1 MSKSKHTEAQI
12 IAALSQVDGNL
23 DTSFVRRVS
32 ELIGGTLK
40 GQADPSHCRNP
51 RQSIVRRDYSC
62 FETMVSSIEDAL
74 HHTQMDWLVTCTT
87 HENSIADAGSLSRL
101 GKEHCEDKHLRTWLR
116 RHDFWQDAWPVM
128 DTKSLV

>member
-1 MSKSKHTEAQI
+1 MSKSMHTEAQI
-12 IAALSQVDGNL
+12 IAALSQADGNL

-40 GQADPSHCRNP
+40 GQADLSHCLNP
-51 RQSIVRRDYSC
+51 RHSIVRHDYSC

-87 HENSIADAGSLSRL
+87 HENSIADAGSLSR
-101 GKEHCEDKHLRTWLR
+101 
-116 RHDFWQDAWPVM
+116 
-128 DTKSLV
+128 